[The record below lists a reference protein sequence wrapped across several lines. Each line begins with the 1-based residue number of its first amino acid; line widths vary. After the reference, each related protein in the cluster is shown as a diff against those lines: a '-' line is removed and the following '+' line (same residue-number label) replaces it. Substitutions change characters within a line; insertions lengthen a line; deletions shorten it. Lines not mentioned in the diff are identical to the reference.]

1 MPRPP
6 LLVYIFV
13 VGPALAL
20 VGLWVVQRYEDQ
32 LAVEL

>member
-1 MPRPP
+1 VPGAG

-13 VGPALAL
+13 VGPSLAL
-20 VGLWVVQRYEDQ
+20 LGLWVVQRYEDR